1 MGQWDD
7 LTKTLVGANPQA
19 FVSLFFK
26 EAQFVALLDKELK
39 SQRTLFADIL
49 LKILWFEYELILH
62 LEFQRKHDPD
72 MGQRMWEYN
81 VYAMQAYNCK
91 VASFALYLLPDEG
104 IVEPPHIVSLPD
116 GTVVHAFFY
125 RNVKLWEVPAERLKQ
140 PGLEGLLPLLPLTRD
155 GATHET
161 VEDMLASLKA
171 AHKEDLYSVA
181 YAIAAL
187 VFKQESERAWLRRR
201 FSMLKD
207 ILEES
212 WAYWEMYHEAEAKA
226 EKEGLEKGLK
236 EGLEKGLEKGLE
248 EGERETWR
256 ASLMLAV
263 RRLFPALKE
272 QAEQVGRSIEDPD
285 QLEQIVK
292 AIFAAQTEEEAR
304 LALTLPSHP

>member
-49 LKILWFEYELILH
+49 LKILWFGYELILH
-62 LEFQRKHDPD
+62 LEFQRKHNPD
-72 MGQRMWEYN
+72 MGLRMWEYN

-140 PGLEGLLPLLPLTRD
+140 PGLEGLLPLLPLTKD
-155 GATHET
+155 GATRET

-187 VFKQESERAWLRRR
+187 VFKQEREKAWLRRR

-212 WAYWEMYHEAEAKA
+212 WAYWEMYHESEAKA
-226 EKEGLEKGLK
+226 EKKGLEQ
-236 EGLEKGLEKGLE
+236 GLEKGLE

-256 ASLMLAV
+256 ASLMLAIK
-263 RRLFPALKE
+263 RLFPALQE
-272 QAEQVGRSIEDPD
+272 QAEQVGRSVEDPD
-285 QLEQIVK
+285 QLEQIVR
-292 AIFAAQTEEEAR
+292 AVFAAQAEEEAR
-304 LALTLPSHP
+304 KALTLYPRP